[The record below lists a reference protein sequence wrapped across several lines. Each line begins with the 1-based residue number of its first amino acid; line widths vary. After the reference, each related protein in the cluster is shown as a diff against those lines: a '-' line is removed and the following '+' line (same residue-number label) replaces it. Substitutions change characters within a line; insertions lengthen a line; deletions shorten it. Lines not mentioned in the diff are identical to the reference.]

1 MRRLDA
7 ALEDRSNCKG
17 GVEPPHS
24 KVPSAQRWPWGNNMA
39 TEWILMPSLIMAFVI
54 VVCLVLYYLM
64 PRMTRPEVYFAVTVP
79 SEFRDSA
86 EGWSILKRYRVEVV
100 IFSVLALIV
109 ILAPAQTGESTY
121 ALALTLAGFFLQGA
135 GVFFAYYR
143 ARRQVLPH
151 AVAPV
156 TVREAALEPRPTRLP
171 GGWLLQF
178 PPLALLAGTGI
189 WLQTHWEQIPATFPV
204 HWGAN
209 GKPNNWSTRTSAGV
223 YWPLL
228 MGVVLCVFMGFLAY
242 AFLRWSRPVQVAGP
256 RGDRERSFRKM
267 VGSILVAVQYLLSL
281 QFTWVGLMPLSHPQA
296 GPPGVVPIL
305 VIALGF
311 VVVVAVLVM
320 RYGQGGTRLA
330 GAAASALGGVAPVG
344 DRTPDKY
351 WKLGLFYVNRD
362 DPAVFIEKRFGVGYT
377 VNFGHPGVWI
387 GLAVLV
393 AVTVAIALLAPS
405 QHHP

>member
-1 MRRLDA
+1 MT
-7 ALEDRSNCKG
+7 
-17 GVEPPHS
+17 
-24 KVPSAQRWPWGNNMA
+24 
-39 TEWILMPSLIMAFVI
+39 TEWFLMPSLIMAFVI

-86 EGWSILKRYRVEVV
+86 EGWSILKRYRVELA

-109 ILAPAQTGESTY
+109 ILAPARTGESTY
-121 ALALTLAGFFLQGA
+121 ALALTLGGFFLQGV

-171 GGWLLQF
+171 RGWLLQF
-178 PPLALLAGTGI
+178 PPFAMLAGTGL
-189 WLQTHWEQIPATFPV
+189 WLHTHWEQIPETFPV

-209 GKPNNWSTRTSAGV
+209 GQPNNWSTRSFTGV
-223 YWPLL
+223 YGSLL
-228 MGVVLCVFMGFLAY
+228 MGVVLCAFIGFLAY
-242 AFLRWSRPVQVAGP
+242 AFLRWSRPVQAAGP
-256 RGDRERSFRKM
+256 QGERERRFRKM
-267 VGSILVAVQYLLSL
+267 VGSILVATEYLLAL
-281 QFTWVGLMPLSHPQA
+281 QFTWVGLTPLSHPQA

-311 VVVVAVLVM
+311 VAVVVVMVM

-330 GAAASALGGVAPVG
+330 GAAASASGGAVPVG

>member
-1 MRRLDA
+1 
-7 ALEDRSNCKG
+7 
-17 GVEPPHS
+17 V
-24 KVPSAQRWPWGNNMA
+24 
-39 TEWILMPSLIMAFVI
+39 TPSLVMAFVI
-54 VVCLVLYYLM
+54 VICLVLYYLM

-86 EGWSILKRYRVEVV
+86 EGWSILKRYRMEVAIV
-100 IFSVLALIV
+100 SVLALLV
-109 ILAPAQTGESTY
+109 ALAPARTGESTY
-121 ALALTLAGFFLQGA
+121 ALVLTLAGLFLQGA

-156 TVREAALEPRPTRLP
+156 TVREAALEPRPVRLP
-171 GGWLLQF
+171 GGWLLQL
-178 PPLALLAGTGI
+178 PPFAMLAGAGI
-189 WLQTHWEQIPATFPV
+189 WLQTHWEQIPETFPI

-209 GKPNNWSTRTSAGV
+209 GQPNNWTTRTPRGV
-223 YWPLL
+223 YGPLL
-228 MGVVLCVFMGFLAY
+228 MGVVLCAFMGFLAY
-242 AFLRWSRPVQVAGP
+242 GLLYWSRPVQAGGP
-256 RGDRERSFRKM
+256 AGERERRFRKM
-267 VGSILVAVQYLLSL
+267 VGSIVVAAQYLLAL
-281 QFTWVGLMPLSHPQA
+281 QFTWIGLMPLSRPQA

-311 VVVVAVLVM
+311 VVVVVVFVM

-330 GAAASALGGVAPVG
+330 GAPVSVLADAAPVG
-344 DRTPDKY
+344 DRTLDKY

-387 GLAVLV
+387 GVAVLV

-405 QHHP
+405 KHHP